1 MAFKFSVLSLERTQ
15 DREQKKEETKIN
27 EYKEQNKMVK
37 KTTSKQK
44 AHQKKFGKAVQKC
57 HRTTNGKKSF
67 GSCMKKELKK

>member
-15 DREQKKEETKIN
+15 DREQETKEETKT
-27 EYKEQNKMVK
+27 MVK